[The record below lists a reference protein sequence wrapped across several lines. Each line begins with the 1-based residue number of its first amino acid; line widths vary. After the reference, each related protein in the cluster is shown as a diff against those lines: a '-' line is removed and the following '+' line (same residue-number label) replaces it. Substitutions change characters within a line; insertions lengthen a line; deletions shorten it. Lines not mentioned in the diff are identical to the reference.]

1 MSTYVLGL
9 TGQTGAGKSTVR
21 EILAQRNLPVIDA
34 DTVAKEVIND
44 SKQCL
49 ADLAIEFSVSI
60 LNDNGSLNREKLADI
75 VFSDKSKLRRLNII
89 TFPYIRE
96 KIKELLIEQA
106 RKAVPLIIID
116 APTLFE
122 SGCDKLCSGILSITA
137 PEKDRLNRIILRDRI
152 SDKQAR
158 QRIVSQNVEEFYT
171 SRSNYV
177 IINNKDI
184 DELKF
189 NTFKVLEMVE
199 KSL

>member
-75 VFSDKSKLRRLNII
+75 VFSDKSKLKRLNII
-89 TFPYIRE
+89 TFPYIRG

-158 QRIVSQNVEEFYT
+158 QRIISQNVEEFYT
-171 SRSNYV
+171 SRSDYV

>member
-1 MSTYVLGL
+1 
-9 TGQTGAGKSTVR
+9 
-21 EILAQRNLPVIDA
+21 
-34 DTVAKEVIND
+34 
-44 SKQCL
+44 
-49 ADLAIEFSVSI
+49 FSVSI

-75 VFSDKSKLRRLNII
+75 VFSDKSKLKRLNII
-89 TFPYIRE
+89 TFPYIRG

-158 QRIVSQNVEEFYT
+158 QRIISQNVEEFYT
-171 SRSNYV
+171 SRSDYV